1 MLERIKA
8 SVRSSPRIFD
18 SLKRLKR
25 AVSGEPDAAYEF
37 FHRYSRMRGNRINFL
52 QIGAAD
58 GMRND
63 PFREFIVGGWRGIL
77 VEPIPQ
83 AFKLLQSNYAYIADR
98 LVFLNAAVTGVDGS
112 MALYSFD
119 EKFLAGLPLEKRL
132 DYLRKVSFDR
142 SHVEHYI
149 PADERWAIAETT
161 VPCLSIG
168 TILARHWDGSPI
180 HLLAIDA
187 EGHEPDII
195 AGIDFGSFAPETI
208 FYESHTL
215 EVAAAA
221 RLTQLLAAQGYACF
235 PVLGDTVAMRAAAL
249 AEYRSMSSRRG
260 HA

>member
-1 MLERIKA
+1 MLEGIKA

-18 SLKRLKR
+18 TLKRLKR
-25 AVSGEPDAAYEF
+25 AVSSGPDPAYEF
-37 FHRYSRMRGNRINFL
+37 FQLYSRMRGNRINFL

-63 PFREFIVGGWRGIL
+63 PFREFIVSGWRGIL

-83 AFKLLQSNYAYIADR
+83 AFKLLQSNYGYVSDR
-98 LVFLNAAVTGVDGS
+98 LVFLNAAVTSVDGS
-112 MALYSFD
+112 MVLYSFD
-119 EKFLAGLPLEKRL
+119 EKLLASLPLEKRL

-149 PADERWAIAETT
+149 PAEERWAIIETT

-168 TILARHWDGSPI
+168 TILAKHWDGSPI

-195 AGIDFGSFAPETI
+195 AGNDFDSFAPETI

-215 EVAAAA
+215 SEHAAAE
-221 RLTQLLAAQGYACF
+221 LTALLAAKGYSCF
-235 PVLGDTVAMRAAAL
+235 PILGDTVAMQPAAL
-249 AEYRSMSSRRG
+249 AEYRSMNWNRE